1 GRFCPVSTNLS
12 PPSLAA
18 CPCHRVFV
26 SPISAGTQSPR
37 CTLCAMGHKDVAVVV
52 MLENGQPWLKDVEN
66 VHRLYGLC
74 MVSTNLATE
83 LGLLFTMTAI
93 VL

>member
-1 GRFCPVSTNLS
+1 
-12 PPSLAA
+12 
-18 CPCHRVFV
+18 
-26 SPISAGTQSPR
+26 
-37 CTLCAMGHKDVAVVV
+37 MGHKDVAVVV